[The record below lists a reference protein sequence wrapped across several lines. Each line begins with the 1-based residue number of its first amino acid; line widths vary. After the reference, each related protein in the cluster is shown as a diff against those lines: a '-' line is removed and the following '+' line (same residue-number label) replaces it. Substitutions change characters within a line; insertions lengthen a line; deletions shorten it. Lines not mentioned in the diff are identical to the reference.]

1 MSHKGFQRFN
11 WNLFFTVLHQ
21 VKWLE
26 IHSCEDVILR
36 LDLLGLDLAR
46 SVVRVRDCGTVRLE
60 SVITDRRRVPAPLVV
75 QFTRV
80 RNLTVTGLTLA
91 APIQVSPISN
101 VCHQN
106 YQAGTYGAGG
116 NHRSHWSHGT
126 HVTSETYD
134 SLGCIWP

>member
-1 MSHKGFQRFN
+1 M
-11 WNLFFTVLHQ
+11 WNLFYTALLQ

-46 SVVRVRDCGTVRLE
+46 AEVTVRDCGTVRLE
-60 SVITDRRRVPAPLVV
+60 SVMTDRRLVPAPLVV

-91 APIQVSPISN
+91 APIQVS
-101 VCHQN
+101 
-106 YQAGTYGAGG
+106 A
-116 NHRSHWSHGT
+116 
-126 HVTSETYD
+126 TSQ
-134 SLGCIWP
+134 CVP